1 MPNMKTKSWDSR
13 HPFFAISL
21 LAFLTLLFLWPP
33 SIAIAEDKQPLAAFI
48 ESFPEGWIDWENGII
63 YGVGKAYLNQND
75 NSKNKS
81 LRAAQLIAQQSIL
94 KVAARIRLND
104 RQTLETVGKD
114 PGLIH
119 LKALIRSTEHQ
130 VEFESND
137 NQPHFK
143 VTLKA
148 PLTGIEGLTV
158 NVLNHLKKTSASWQ
172 FFPKQPAKRDVE
184 NEEAPWLLL
193 DARRLMAQHE
203 VKPALFPKII
213 SASGRTIYD
222 LNTVE
227 EEALIKRG
235 MAKYAVSNLTTEQL
249 RSKTNIMDG
258 MISSILQLLFV
269 RKAYAG
275 EDKKKRK
282 RRKFI
287 VSEVKQA
294 QGLMKTNLIISEDDA
309 RKVSAEDGSSRIL
322 KKCRVIILISSPVGG
337 IEGSLPHHLALAL

>member
-1 MPNMKTKSWDSR
+1 MKTNSSDSR
-13 HPFFAISL
+13 YYFSAISL
-21 LAFLTLLFLWPP
+21 LPFLTFLFLWPP
-33 SIAIAEDKQPLAAFI
+33 SIAIAEDKQPLAAYI
-48 ESFPEGWIDWENGII
+48 ESFPQGWIDWENGII

-81 LRAAQLIAQQSIL
+81 LRADQLIAQQSIL

-119 LKALIRSTEHQ
+119 LKALMRSTEHQ

-148 PLTGIEGLTV
+148 PITGIEGLTV
-158 NVLNHLKKTSASWQ
+158 NVLNHLKKTSAEWQ

-193 DARRLMAQHE
+193 DARPLMAQHE

-213 SASGRTIYD
+213 TPSGRTIYD

-227 EEALIKRG
+227 KDALIKRG
-235 MAKYAVSNLTTEQL
+235 MAQYAVSNLTTQQL
-249 RSKTNIMDG
+249 RSKTNIKDD
-258 MISSILQLLFV
+258 MISSVLQLLFV

-309 RKVSAEDGSSRIL
+309 RRVSAEDGSSRIL

-337 IEGSLPHHLALAL
+337 IEGSLPHYLALTL